1 MLFHCNGRLAIVGA
15 VRSSARLRV
24 SVRVGEFAYMHV
36 CGCVRVRVRS
46 CARACMRL
54 TARAL
59 TLDLPMSAYD
69 SILIVLSRIA
79 VSPLRSR

>member
-46 CARACMRL
+46 RARACMRL